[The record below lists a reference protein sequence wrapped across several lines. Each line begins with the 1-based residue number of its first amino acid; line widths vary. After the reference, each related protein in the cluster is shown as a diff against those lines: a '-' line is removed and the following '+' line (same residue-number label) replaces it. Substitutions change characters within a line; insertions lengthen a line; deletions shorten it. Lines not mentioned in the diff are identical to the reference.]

1 MADCSKTLEY
11 AKEFNRLCKSIDCDE
26 CIFNGLCK
34 ETEYITQ
41 EDIDKLQA
49 WSDLHPEKPKKTRQS
64 EFLKIYPN
72 VEIETKY
79 GFVNIAPC
87 TLDERLYNC
96 GDGKNCDECCKKFW
110 LEEIE

>member
-11 AKEFNRLCKSIDCDE
+11 ENERNRHCNYNKKNCDV
-26 CIFNGLCK
+26 CIFESNGYNC
-34 ETEYITQ
+34 EEITQ
-41 EDIDKLQA
+41 KHIDLLQA
-49 WSDLHPEKPKKTRQS
+49 WSDSHPKKTRQS
-64 EFLKIYPN
+64 EFVKIYPN
-72 VEIETKY
+72 VEIETEY